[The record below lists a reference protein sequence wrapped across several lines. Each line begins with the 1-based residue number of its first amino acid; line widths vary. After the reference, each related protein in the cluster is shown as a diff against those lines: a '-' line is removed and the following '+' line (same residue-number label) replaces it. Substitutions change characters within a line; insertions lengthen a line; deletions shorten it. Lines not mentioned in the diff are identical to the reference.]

1 MLTPTQPFSTILNG
15 AVLAGGRSS
24 RFGSNKALFAPDGET
39 LINKAVDLLRP
50 LVKEVV
56 VSASHANAGAYAF
69 LGLDIVEDQHSDCGP
84 LGGLEAL
91 LDRCSTR
98 WLLILTCDMP
108 CVDSD
113 MLRTMID
120 HVKQSGVS
128 FENRNLPQAIAW
140 RRSDG
145 SVSPFP
151 LLIEKGAQQVLCS
164 RMSSGRRSMKG
175 LLGALNTYYIIAP
188 SDRLLSNINRPEDW
202 KESAT
207 L

>member
-39 LINKAVDLLRP
+39 LINKAVDMLRP

-91 LDRCSTR
+91 LDRCSTP

-120 HVKQSGVS
+120 HIKLSHGS
-128 FENRNLPQAIAW
+128 FENGIIPQAIAW

-151 LLIEKGAQQVLCS
+151 LLIGKDALSVMRS
-164 RMSSGRRSMKG
+164 RINSGRRSMKG

-202 KESAT
+202 KESAA

>member
-39 LINKAVDLLRP
+39 LINKAVDMLRP

-91 LDRCSTR
+91 LNRCSTR

-120 HVKQSGVS
+120 HVKQSGGS

-151 LLIEKGAQQVLCS
+151 LLIEKDALSVLRS

-202 KESAT
+202 KESAA